1 MGGWTATAAVVAL
14 AVMETSCLVTTT
26 KVADARPVFAQ
37 ARLEAEKQAGRS
49 GRASQINVLVY
60 DPQDERLVRVSV
72 PMWLAKKLDRAEW
85 KDVELDDDTEDV
97 GRLLRKRIRLADL
110 ERAGLGTYVDVEE
123 DDGEQVLVWL
133 K

>member
-1 MGGWTATAAVVAL
+1 MGGWAATVAVVAL
-14 AVMETSCLVTTT
+14 AVMETGCYVTTT
-26 KVADARPVFAQ
+26 RVADAGPVFAQ
-37 ARLEAEKQAGRS
+37 ARLEAVRQAGRT

-60 DPQDERLVRVSV
+60 DPKDERLIRVSV
-72 PMWLAKKLDRAEW
+72 PMWLAKKLDHAEW

>member
-1 MGGWTATAAVVAL
+1 MGGWAATAAVVAL
-14 AVMETSCLVTTT
+14 AVMETGCLVTTT

-37 ARLEAEKQAGRS
+37 ARLEAERQAGRK
-49 GRASQINVLVY
+49 GKASEINVLVY
-60 DPQDERLVRVSV
+60 DPQDEKLIRVSV
-72 PMWLAKKLDRAEW
+72 PMWLAKKFDRAEW
-85 KDVELDDDTEDV
+85 KDVELDHETEDV
-97 GRLLRKRIRLADL
+97 GRVLRRRIRLADL